1 MNQKEAVFKA
11 VTTVKGSSS
20 FDGAVTLSRDEREK
34 VSKLVAGYFE
44 NGDVSFA
51 DGQRQGKELT
61 TYVSGLISNWLRK
74 DDRLNGNV
82 KYVPKNPGSRTGNG
96 DDQLKAMRTLLSS
109 VDDPEA
115 KREVQEAITRRLEE
129 LKPKRNVNIEA
140 LPDHLKKY
148 VTQQ

>member
-11 VTTVKGSSS
+11 VTSVKGSDT

-34 VSKLVAGYFE
+34 VSKLVASYFE
-44 NGDVSFA
+44 KGDVTFA
-51 DGQRQGKELT
+51 DGLRQGKELS

-96 DDQLKAMRTLLSS
+96 DEMLRAMRTLLST
-109 VDDPEA
+109 VEDADARKEI
-115 KREVQEAITRRLEE
+115 QEEIDRRISS
-129 LKPKRNVNIEA
+129 LKPKKVVDVNS

-148 VTQQ
+148 AQQ